1 MSRAKTSWE
10 RAMIALASG
19 EYYVFLD
26 RWVKVPGSPIIA
38 YPSFAKNEA
47 VWFVSAPG
55 LGVVAGDTLHDLLE
69 KVKGLGGP
77 E

>member
-1 MSRAKTSWE
+1 M
-10 RAMIALASG
+10 
-19 EYYVFLD
+19 FLD